1 MKCAPAVR
9 RVPHILCCIHI
20 KNIGLLYSYE
30 NTTLLYY
37 MIIILYT
44 EAQYIYIYY
53 IYIYIYIYYTDKQNM
68 KYAPAVR
75 RVPHHVGHQPG
86 PRHKDPQRRRTQPQN
101 GD

>member
-1 MKCAPAVR
+1 MCACSATRAAYFMLHSHLKYGSAV
-9 RVPHILCCIHI
+9 
-20 KNIGLLYSYE
+20 LLR

-75 RVPHHVGHQPG
+75 RVPHDVGHQPG